1 MNKPTIATT
10 PFLGIYFLF
19 PFFFLPFPSQVYMAR
34 EITTGEIVAL
44 KKIRMDNEKEGVFS
58 FLYLSCY
65 FHLLQAS
72 TTWQFQLRNSC
83 LSRKTN
89 YVHYAGKWS

>member
-1 MNKPTIATT
+1 MVNILLQLLHLLGFIFC
-10 PFLGIYFLF
+10 FLI
-19 PFFFLPFPSQVYMAR
+19 FLPFPSQVYMAR

-65 FHLLQAS
+65 FS
-72 TTWQFQLRNSC
+72 SVTS
-83 LSRKTN
+83 
-89 YVHYAGKWS
+89 